1 MRAIDAIVIHCS
13 DSPDALDVGVDEIRE
28 WHTAPPLKPGEQP
41 KRGKIYGNGWNDVAY
56 HYVVRRDGE
65 IECGRM
71 ESVIGAHCHGL
82 NKTSIGVCWV
92 GDTKTDPKQRAAL
105 VKLTRELM
113 QRYGVPVHRVFGH
126 REGDPGAHK
135 TCPNLDMV
143 KLREECGQ

>member
-1 MRAIDAIVIHCS
+1 VRNIDAIVIHCS

-41 KRGKIYGNGWNDVAY
+41 KRGKIYGNGWADVAY
-56 HYVVRRDGE
+56 HYVIRRNGE

-71 ESVIGAHCHGL
+71 ESVKGAHSPPM
-82 NKTSIGVCWV
+82 NATSIGVCWV
-92 GDTKTDPKQRAAL
+92 GDTTPSTEQRAAL
-105 VKLTRELM
+105 VKITRELM
-113 QRYGVPVHRVFGH
+113 LRYSVPVHRVFGH
-126 REGDPGAHK
+126 RESDPTCGK